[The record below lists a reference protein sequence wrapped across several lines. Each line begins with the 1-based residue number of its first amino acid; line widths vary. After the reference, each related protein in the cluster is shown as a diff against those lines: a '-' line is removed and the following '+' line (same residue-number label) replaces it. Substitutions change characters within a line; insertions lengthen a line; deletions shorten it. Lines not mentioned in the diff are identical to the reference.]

1 MNKQTQ
7 ENKMTNLKRLT
18 KKELFIKR
26 KRDMDRLQRLFMANL
41 KRRMIDGD
49 HKNHIEERISKA
61 KVQLSIKYNNEL
73 LRRVK

>member
-1 MNKQTQ
+1 
-7 ENKMTNLKRLT
+7 MTNLKRLT

-26 KRDMDRLQRLFMANL
+26 KRDMERLKRLLMANL

-49 HKNHIEERISKA
+49 HRNHIEERINKAMVAVSK
-61 KVQLSIKYNNEL
+61 KYNFEM